1 MVTQNIGDLGK
12 LMGEALRKGWHPYG
26 NPPHGETDFYPLCP
40 KVFRD
45 WPANLNLKLAKVG
58 KAEVSPWR

>member
-26 NPPHGETDFYPLCP
+26 NPPHDETGFYPL
-40 KVFRD
+40 
-45 WPANLNLKLAKVG
+45 LAEVG
-58 KAEVSPWR
+58 KDVIEGEGR